1 MRKLFSILLLV
12 IAGTFIYLLEV
23 LGFVQGPAA
32 GTKWGVI
39 FAFTIPAL
47 LALGAGLA
55 LARFD
60 RWKRRTGIVFLSAS
74 GVTLFVVLNLAC
86 LLASEDFRKIVKPD
100 TVVFFSD
107 YLTGFTLI
115 AGCLLTGWLLLKNDS
130 NRGKASRQS
139 A

>member
-12 IAGTFIYLLEV
+12 IAGLFIYLVEA
-23 LGFVQGPAA
+23 LGFVHGPAA
-32 GTKWGVI
+32 GAKWGVI

-47 LALGAGLA
+47 LALSAGLA

-60 RWKRRTGIVFLSAS
+60 GWKKRTGIVFLSAS
-74 GVTLFVVLNLAC
+74 GVTVFVALNLAC

-107 YLTGFTLI
+107 YLTGSALI
-115 AGCLLTGWLLLKNDS
+115 AGCLLAGWLLLKSDS
-130 NRGKASRQS
+130 PRDQANRPS